1 MESIRVEHLT
11 KRFGK
16 TLAVDDIS
24 FSVAVGEFFG
34 FLGPNGAGKTTTIN
48 VLCTLLRPTSGHVIV
63 NGYDVQRQ
71 PDAVRR
77 SIGLV
82 FQESTLDDRLTAMEN
97 LEFHAR
103 VYNVPTPT
111 WRVQAEQLLRVVELW
126 DRRNELVRSF
136 SGGMRR
142 RLEIAR
148 GLLHHPG
155 VLFLDEP
162 TIGLDP
168 QTRDHIWQHLLA
180 LHEQE
185 GVTLFLTTHYMEE
198 TERCDRIAIIDHGR
212 IIALD
217 SPERLKERVGGD
229 IITLETPQPQQA
241 RERIHSRFG
250 LEALQVGNQL
260 RIEAAEGEHLVP
272 RLIADLGVP
281 VESISL
287 RQPTLDDVFLKL
299 TGTAIREASA
309 SGMESPRARVRLGT
323 RGR

>member
-1 MESIRVEHLT
+1 M
-11 KRFGK
+11 
-16 TLAVDDIS
+16 
-24 FSVAVGEFFG
+24 
-34 FLGPNGAGKTTTIN
+34 
-48 VLCTLLRPTSGHVIV
+48 V

-71 PDAVRR
+71 PNAVRR

-82 FQESTLDDRLTAMEN
+82 FQEPTLDDRLTAMEN

-103 VYNVPTPT
+103 VYNVPTAL
-111 WRVQAEQLLRVVELW
+111 WRAQAEQLLRIVELW
-126 DRRNELVRSF
+126 DRRDELVRSF

-180 LHEQE
+180 LHEEE

-217 SPERLKERVGGD
+217 SPERLKECVGGD
-229 IITLETPQPQQA
+229 IITIETPQPQQA
-241 RERIHSRFG
+241 LERIHSRFG
-250 LEALQVGNQL
+250 LEASLVGNQL
-260 RIEAAEGEHLVP
+260 LLEAAEGEHLVP
-272 RLIADLGVP
+272 HLIADLGVP
-281 VESISL
+281 VEAISL

-299 TGTAIREASA
+299 TGSAIREQSS
-309 SGMESPRARVRLGT
+309 SGMEFSRARMRFGA